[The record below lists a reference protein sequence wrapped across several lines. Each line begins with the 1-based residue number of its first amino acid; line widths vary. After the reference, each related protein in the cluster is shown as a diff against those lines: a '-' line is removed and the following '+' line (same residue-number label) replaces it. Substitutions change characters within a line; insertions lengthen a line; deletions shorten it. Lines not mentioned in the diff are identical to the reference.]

1 MTDQAETP
9 ARKRPGPIP
18 QEEKDRIA
26 QEESKYS
33 SAEWMTRRD
42 AEVGVHPLV
51 TPYHPPLGRTLLEKL
66 IKAGL
71 IHQEKDPWGGWRL
84 WTADVVRESN
94 FGSKSWLTQPEVANL
109 LHVSVSQVKLLA
121 KKGALAPIP
130 DLPGH
135 PLYYRGS
142 VEELAGGAGI

>member
-1 MTDQAETP
+1 MSNQPQTP

-33 SAEWMTRRD
+33 NGEWMTRKD
-42 AEVGVHPLV
+42 AEVGGHPIV
-51 TPYHPPLGRTLLEKL
+51 TPSHLPLGRTLLEKL

-71 IHQEKDPWGGWRL
+71 IHQEKDFWGGWQL
-84 WTADVVRESN
+84 YAADVVRESN
-94 FGSKSWLTQPEVANL
+94 FATKSWLTQPEVANL
-109 LHVSVSQVKLLA
+109 LNVSVSQVKLLA

-135 PLYYRGS
+135 PLYYRGQ